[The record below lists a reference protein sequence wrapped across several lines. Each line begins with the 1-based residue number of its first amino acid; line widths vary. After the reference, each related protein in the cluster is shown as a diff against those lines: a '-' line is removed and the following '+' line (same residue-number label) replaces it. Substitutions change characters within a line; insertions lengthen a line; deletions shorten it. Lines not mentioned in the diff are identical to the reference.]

1 MLEDRPAG
9 QRRSPRLVRQELDRV
24 RRRRQRADN
33 VLQAMVDLVRA
44 NPRVLDWTKFPVP
57 EFPHRYPGR
66 RQYNTSMTL
75 IESRLSYKA
84 WRNRITPAGLEFRD
98 LFHEGA
104 DCLGRSVFLH
114 MVHDRFMQEKLR
126 ERDDAQAAED
136 AAFAAALADPNPV
149 VGVDSDSDDD
159 M

>member
-9 QRRSPRLVRQELDRV
+9 QRRSPRLVRQEVDRV
-24 RRRRQRADN
+24 RRLRQRADN

-44 NPRVLDWTKFPVP
+44 NPRVLDWAKFPVP
-57 EFPHRYPGR
+57 EFPRRYPGH
-66 RQYNTSMTL
+66 RQYNTSLTL

-84 WRNRITPAGLEFRD
+84 WRSRITPAGLEFRD

-126 ERDDAQAAED
+126 ERDEAQAAED